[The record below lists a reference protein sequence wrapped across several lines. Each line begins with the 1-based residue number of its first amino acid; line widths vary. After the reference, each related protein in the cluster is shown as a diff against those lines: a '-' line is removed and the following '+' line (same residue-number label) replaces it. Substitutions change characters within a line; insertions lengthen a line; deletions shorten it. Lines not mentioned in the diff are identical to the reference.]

1 MLRYA
6 QSLRPP
12 VPIAPSPSNGVTM
25 EGSRVATD
33 REDDFL
39 PGQQEE
45 AENGVPLS
53 TAVEA
58 FVRSRRLAAD
68 PQRERGFRS
77 RVESNI
83 VQARK

>member
-1 MLRYA
+1 
-6 QSLRPP
+6 
-12 VPIAPSPSNGVTM
+12 M

-33 REDDFL
+33 REDDSWDALYDSFADDFL